1 MASYTQR
8 PYCSPNRP
16 VSLNGGV
23 RRPSW
28 FDIQHLPPYPIE
40 FDEANITESIR
51 NIEQIIL
58 TEVHNG
64 RDPRRIFLVGF
75 SQGAALSLMT
85 GLTTLQDIGGIAS
98 LSGWIPHRIRDV
110 RYSTPSKSIPSVDI
124 YSPLAN
130 RAERAFSTN
139 ILGAR
144 QCRHGNSFA
153 VCT

>member
-1 MASYTQR
+1 MRQ
-8 PYCSPNRP
+8 
-16 VSLNGGV
+16 
-23 RRPSW
+23 PSW

-58 TEVHNG
+58 TEVHSG
-64 RDPRRIFLVGF
+64 RDPKRIFLVGF

-110 RYSTPSKSIPSVDI
+110 RKSFI
-124 YSPLAN
+124 YIFISWPVL
-130 RAERAFSTN
+130 S
-139 ILGAR
+139 
-144 QCRHGNSFA
+144 
-153 VCT
+153 